1 VNHLNFVFF
10 FSFEVFFPSFKPF
23 FIKKIRYFYFPFNET
38 QSFYFVFLLVHFISN
53 LIIAVLFCKNNIG
66 KSWNSVWN
74 YKDRILKNNKNT
86 SHKKNIIYSGLCFFI
101 FLYFFS
107 LNFFLFSIYSLHIKL
122 IWCFVLVSFIHVI
135 TMLIISF
142 DFEFIL
148 NLIK

>member
-1 VNHLNFVFF
+1 MGWTTLILFFFFIRSF
-10 FSFEVFFPSFKPF
+10 FSFFQAFFL
-23 FIKKIRYFYFPFNET
+23 KKIRYVYFPFNET

-74 YKDRILKNNKNT
+74 YKNNKNT
-86 SHKKNIIYSGLCFFI
+86 SLKKNIIYSGLCFFFSFI
-101 FLYFFS
+101 FFHLFF
-107 LNFFLFSIYSLHIKL
+107 FSIYSLHIKL
-122 IWCFVLVSFIHVI
+122 IWCFILVSFIHVI
-135 TMLIISF
+135 TMLIISL